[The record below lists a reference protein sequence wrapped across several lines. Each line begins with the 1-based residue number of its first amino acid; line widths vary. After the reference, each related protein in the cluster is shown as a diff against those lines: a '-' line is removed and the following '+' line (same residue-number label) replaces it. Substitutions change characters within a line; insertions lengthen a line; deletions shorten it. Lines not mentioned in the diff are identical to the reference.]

1 MKILLISGDH
11 KRHKNFASVIDSKFE
26 LVSWIVEKRED
37 SLPKIYR
44 FKNKIDKTNFNY
56 HFKRMNM
63 KKYFK
68 YNEKKLIKK
77 VKLQNQKK
85 YKENQIYI
93 KNINQNFN
101 YFWILII
108 PNELLKN
115 F

>member
-56 HFKRMNM
+56 HFKKRDEYEKNILNIM
-63 KKYFK
+63 K
-68 YNEKKLIKK
+68 KKLIKK
-77 VKLQNQKK
+77 KLKLQKSKK
-85 YKENQIYI
+85 I
-93 KNINQNFN
+93 
-101 YFWILII
+101 
-108 PNELLKN
+108 
-115 F
+115 